1 MKGRKEKRLAIIFLC
16 CLSLC
21 WIEGCAKK
29 KETKEEKISGIIT
42 EIYIPEKLPRGW
54 RIVKKIE
61 VCPFDPQGGFYY
73 KIAFERSGLRTAK
86 VCKIYEYE
94 SYYINSRRKITPRIF
109 VYSFNSVQQMRYA
122 LNRLARGLERIRLLK
137 EYIEIMDRMARRR
150 GEANDPEWQMLK
162 YAYNSSKIEELYVEG
177 DGDSLFFPIRSYII
191 RVVFEEYPQE
201 QIEQLKTA
209 NIIFLKSK
217 K

>member
-1 MKGRKEKRLAIIFLC
+1 MKGRKEKRLAIIILC

-21 WIEGCAKK
+21 WLEGCTKK
-29 KETKEEKISGIIT
+29 KKTKEEKVSGIIT

-61 VCPFDPQGGFYY
+61 VCPFDPQEGFYY

-122 LNRLARGLERIRLLK
+122 LNKLVRNEESVNPLK
-137 EYIEIMDRMARRR
+137 EFIYFMDRAARRR
-150 GEANDPEWQMLK
+150 GEADDPEWQMLK
-162 YAYNSSKIEELYVEG
+162 YAYNSSKIDELYVVG
-177 DGDSLFFPIRSYII
+177 DGDALIFPIKSYII
-191 RVVFEEYPQE
+191 LVRFEEYPQE
-201 QIEQLKTA
+201 QMEQLKTA
-209 NIIFLKSK
+209 NIIFLKSRK
-217 K
+217 